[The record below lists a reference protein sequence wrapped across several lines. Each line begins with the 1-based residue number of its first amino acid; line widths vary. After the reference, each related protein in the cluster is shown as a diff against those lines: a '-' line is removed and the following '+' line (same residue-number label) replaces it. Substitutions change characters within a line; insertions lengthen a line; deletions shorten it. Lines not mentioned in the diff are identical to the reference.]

1 MVRGKP
7 ERDNPGAPFRDR
19 VAPSVM
25 QWGTD
30 GAEPCF
36 IIFRI
41 MVPSFIRITPL
52 SINRQFTGRGGGNRS
67 PFEPPPDGPLHA
79 RSDCLNVGN
88 RCSRARKRGNI
99 GIRPGGGPDK
109 NVAPGGDWM
118 MLLAAALCACVL

>member
-1 MVRGKP
+1 MGANGPAVPEAAMVRGKP

-52 SINRQFTGRGGGNRS
+52 SINRQFTGRGGGKTL
-67 PFEPPPDGPLHA
+67 P
-79 RSDCLNVGN
+79 
-88 RCSRARKRGNI
+88 
-99 GIRPGGGPDK
+99 PGGTG
-109 NVAPGGDWM
+109 
-118 MLLAAALCACVL
+118 